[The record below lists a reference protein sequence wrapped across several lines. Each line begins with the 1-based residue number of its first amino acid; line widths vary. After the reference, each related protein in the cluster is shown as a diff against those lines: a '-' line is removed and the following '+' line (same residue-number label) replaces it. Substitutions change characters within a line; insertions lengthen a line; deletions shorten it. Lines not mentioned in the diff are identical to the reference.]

1 MFKRIKKF
9 LLRYRYPL
17 IKAILK
23 LNGYTDYKKFHPNVE
38 SNDCYEKIIHGGFV
52 SNIIKVYYNEKFD
65 KYYICSALYKLGF
78 IDVQFNTFSLET
90 GKKWFT
96 KHDIDIILK
105 LTNTVF
111 KYWTIGNIIVDD
123 HTINCEDYISMKNSN
138 MNRCIDHFNGTVIFL
153 DEFLKQTCKSIE
165 EEFKARDE
173 VLRERIKD
181 YKFL

>member
-1 MFKRIKKF
+1 MFKQIKKF

-52 SNIIKVYYNEKFD
+52 SNIIKVYYNERFD
-65 KYYICSALYKLGF
+65 NYHICSALYKLGF

-96 KHDIDIILK
+96 KKDIDIILK

-111 KYWTIGNIIVDD
+111 KYWTINNTIIDD
-123 HTINCEDYISMKNSN
+123 HTLNCEDYISMKNSN
-138 MNRCIDHFNGTVIFL
+138 MDRCIDHFNSTVIFM
-153 DEFLKQTCKSIE
+153 DEFLKQTGKSIE
-165 EEFKARDE
+165 KACKDIDE
-173 VLRERIKD
+173 MLRKQ
-181 YKFL
+181 Y

>member
-78 IDVQFNTFSLET
+78 IDVQFNTFSLDN

-96 KHDIDIILK
+96 KRDIDIILK

-111 KYWTIGNIIVDD
+111 KYCTLGNIIIYD
-123 HTINCEDYISMKNSN
+123 HTLNCEDYISMKNSN
-138 MNRCIDHFNGTVIFL
+138 MDRFIFHTSDTVIFMN
-153 DEFLKQTCKSIE
+153 EFLKQTCKSIE
-165 EEFKARDE
+165 EESKARYE
-173 VLRERIKD
+173 MLRKQ
-181 YKFL
+181 Y

>member
-23 LNGYTDYKKFHPNVE
+23 LNGYVDYKKFHPNVE
-38 SNDCYEKIIHGGFV
+38 SNDCYEKIIHCGYV

-65 KYYICSALYKLGF
+65 NYHICSALYKLGF
-78 IDVQFNTFSLET
+78 IDLQFNTFDLKN

-96 KHDIDIILK
+96 KKDIDIILK

-111 KYWTIGNIIVDD
+111 KYWTINNTIIDNCAINI
-123 HTINCEDYISMKNSN
+123 EDYISIENSN
-138 MNRCIDHFNGTVIFL
+138 LDRCVDHINCTVIFM
-153 DEFLKQTCKSIE
+153 DEFLKQTGKSIE
-165 EEFKARDE
+165 EESKARDE
-173 VLRERIKD
+173 MLRERIKD

>member
-1 MFKRIKKF
+1 MFKQIKKF

-23 LNGYTDYKKFHPNVE
+23 LNGYTDYKKFHPNIE

-65 KYYICSALYKLGF
+65 SYNICSALYKLGF
-78 IDVQFNTFSLET
+78 IDLQFNTFDLKN

-96 KHDIDIILK
+96 KKDIDIILK

-111 KYWTIGNIIVDD
+111 KYWTINNTIIDS
-123 HTINCEDYISMKNSN
+123 HTLDCEDYISMKNSN
-138 MNRCIDHFNGTVIFL
+138 MDRFIFHASGTVIFMN
-153 DEFLKQTCKSIE
+153 EFLKQTCKSIE
-165 EEFKARDE
+165 EESKARDE
-173 VLRERIKD
+173 MLRERIKD